1 MKMSSTISDLE
12 LWERMRQDDASAFE
26 EIYNRYAGNMFLYA
40 MNIFKKQEVCED
52 IIQNIFMDFWIKRQD
67 AEIRNLKSYLFQSV
81 KFQVFKHLR
90 TKRFSEADLTR
101 LQIIDA
107 TMDVSGKI
115 EYKEL
120 EHLINELVKHLS
132 PRCRQIFIMSRFQNK
147 TNAEIATALN
157 ISHQAV
163 KNQISRALKKL
174 KVDLAPLELIFHFIT
189 LCLIIPSIL
198 ESLI

>member
-1 MKMSSTISDLE
+1 MSCTISDLD

-52 IIQNIFMDFWIKRQD
+52 IIQNIFMDFWTKRQE

-90 TKRFSEADLTR
+90 TRRFSEEDLTR

-107 TMDVSGKI
+107 TLDVSEKI
-115 EYKEL
+115 EFEEL
-120 EHLINELVKHLS
+120 EHLINELVNHLS

-147 TNAEIATALN
+147 SNAEIAAILN

-163 KNQISRALKKL
+163 KNQISRAIK
-174 KVDLAPLELIFHFIT
+174 FIRQEIQPQEVA
-189 LCLIIPSIL
+189 LFFIVIHCFAGW
-198 ESLI
+198 

>member
-1 MKMSSTISDLE
+1 MSCTISDLD

-52 IIQNIFMDFWIKRQD
+52 IIQNIFMDFWTKRQES
-67 AEIRNLKSYLFQSV
+67 EIRNLKSYLFQSV

-90 TKRFSEADLTR
+90 TRRFSEEDLTR

-107 TMDVSGKI
+107 TMDVSEKI
-115 EYKEL
+115 EFEEL
-120 EHLINELVKHLS
+120 EHLINELVNHLS

-147 TNAEIATALN
+147 SNAEIAATLN

-163 KNQISRALKKL
+163 KNQISRAIK
-174 KVDLAPLELIFHFIT
+174 FIRQEIQPQEVA
-189 LCLIIPSIL
+189 LFFIVIHCFAGW
-198 ESLI
+198 